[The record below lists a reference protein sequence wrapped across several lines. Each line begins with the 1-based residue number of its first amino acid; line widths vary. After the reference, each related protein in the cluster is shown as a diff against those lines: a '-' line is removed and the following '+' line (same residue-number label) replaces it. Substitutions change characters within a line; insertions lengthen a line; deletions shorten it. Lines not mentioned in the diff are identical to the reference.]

1 MLTLMLIV
9 SSPRSFH
16 LKKEFLT
23 YKLLGKLGGQQKAG
37 ILGQR
42 GKAYL
47 STAQH
52 WQGLESCSL
61 PCPRVPLQPPAAPA
75 SQSQNIGP
83 DLAVIRPESYS
94 ANKLDSLLSPYPMH
108 HLHHYLS

>member
-9 SSPRSFH
+9 SFPRSFH
-16 LKKEFLT
+16 LKKGFLT
-23 YKLLGKLGGQQKAG
+23 YGLLGKLGDQQKAG
-37 ILGQR
+37 ILGQWD
-42 GKAYL
+42 KAHL

-52 WQGLESCSL
+52 WQGLERHSL
-61 PCPRVPLQPPAAPA
+61 PCPRVTLQPPAAPA

-94 ANKLDSLLSPYPMH
+94 ANKVDSLVSPHPVH